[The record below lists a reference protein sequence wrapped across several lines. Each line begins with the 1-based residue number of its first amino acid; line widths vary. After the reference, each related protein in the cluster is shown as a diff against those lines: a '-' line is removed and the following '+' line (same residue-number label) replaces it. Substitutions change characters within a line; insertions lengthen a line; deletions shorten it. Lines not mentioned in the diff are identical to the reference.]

1 MKPILML
8 VLTILC
14 IGIVYAGITAISNL
28 EDRDFKFKVEEEQGF
43 DLSNCS
49 GISVTNLKYGTYRVE
64 NCTVNQII
72 GWDNKLN
79 QSIYRDVQT
88 SFDITITQ
96 EDTLEIVLQLREE
109 VKKVTA
115 RLDELEK
122 PALEP

>member
-14 IGIVYAGITAISNL
+14 IGIVYAGITTISNL